1 MKHANVVVIS
11 AMALGL
17 AACGTRLTMRSVT
30 IPESV
35 SASCQ
40 ELDEKS
46 VRKEC
51 ELFQSPEGIVLNHRA
66 RYRVEVVPHP
76 DITLSGTPS
85 DLDGID
91 DRRLLIVDY
100 RRQPFASGE
109 LSLELD
115 ASQAIKS
122 VAIESQSGEVRAIQS
137 LGAGIDAD
145 REVRAAKKKA
155 RKAEEAE

>member
-1 MKHANVVVIS
+1 MKPAHVVGIV
-11 AMALGL
+11 AMVLGL

-30 IPESV
+30 IPEPV
-35 SASCQ
+35 HDSCK
-40 ELDEKS
+40 EVAEKS
-46 VRKEC
+46 AREDC
-51 ELFQSPEGIVLNHRA
+51 ELFESPRGIVLNHRA

-122 VAIESQSGEVRAIQS
+122 VAIESEGGEVRAIQS

-155 RKAEEAE
+155 RKAEDAE